1 MVVSAF
7 FLTLDLRTLFRLMF
21 LADLVVCLLLLG
33 YREESGKRAI
43 RHFVLA
49 RLMHGLAC
57 LLISFRGETPLWLSP
72 YLSNTV
78 LFFGLALE
86 VSVVSRVK
94 SQAPGSL
101 WAPFLIAA
109 AGAVVFVG
117 FTRTAPGF
125 VGLASATIGALFAFG
140 SFALMRTAGSSRV
153 CWTVAAIYCALS
165 TTSLLRAYAGF
176 FAASSLDD
184 RTMAQMSA
192 LIAMYLYCVGGG
204 VGFLLMVKEDADVQ
218 LRIDAVTDSLTGL
231 LNHRAFFDAARARI
245 EEPHRPM
252 QPLSLLVI
260 DVDHFKSVNDTF
272 GHPVGDEAL
281 RSIAR
286 SLSVVLGLRA
296 LLGRVGG
303 EEFAVLLDM
312 DHGQAVAVA
321 EQLRRA
327 VMETSVEAAPGLTLT
342 VSIGGAHAQAASTP
356 PGWESLQP
364 VVRRCDR
371 ALYVAKNNGRN
382 RTVFA

>member
-7 FLTLDLRTLFRLMF
+7 FLTLDWRTLFRLMF
-21 LADLVVCLLLLG
+21 LADLVVCLLLIG

-72 YLSNTV
+72 YLSNTI
-78 LFFGLALE
+78 LFFGFALE
-86 VSVVSRVK
+86 VSVVSRLK
-94 SQAPGSL
+94 SQARSFL
-101 WAPFLIAA
+101 WVPFLIAIV
-109 AGAVVFVG
+109 GAVVFVG

-125 VGLASATIGALFAFG
+125 VGVASATIGALFAFG
-140 SFALMRTAGSSRV
+140 SFALMRQAGSSRV
-153 CWTVAAIYCALS
+153 RWTVAAIYCALS

-176 FAASSLDD
+176 FAASSVDD
-184 RTMAQMSA
+184 RTLAQMSS

-204 VGFLLMVKEDADVQ
+204 VGFLLMVKEDADAQ

-231 LNHRAFFDAARARI
+231 LNHRAFFDVARARI
-245 EEPHRPM
+245 EERHRPA
-252 QPLSLLVI
+252 QPLSLLFI

-272 GHPVGDEAL
+272 GHPAGDEAL
-281 RSIAR
+281 RSIVR
-286 SLSVVLGLRA
+286 SLRVVLGPRA
-296 LLGRVGG
+296 FLGRVGG
-303 EEFAVLLDM
+303 EEFAALLEM
-312 DHGQAVAVA
+312 DQEQVVAVA

-327 VMETSVEAAPGLTLT
+327 VMETTVEATPGLTLT
-342 VSIGGAHAQAASTP
+342 VSIGGAHAQVGAP
-356 PGWESLQP
+356 PPARESLQS

-371 ALYVAKNNGRN
+371 ALYAAKNNGRN
-382 RTVFA
+382 CTVFA